1 VAQQNETIDQIEQ
14 SGADPGVTAASK
26 ILVVDDE
33 DMVRSTIVNY
43 LNFRGTECLEA
54 SNVSAALETFESHQ
68 DEIDAI
74 LSDLKMPG
82 QSGLDLLSELR
93 ARGHKDIEFVIMTGY
108 ADINAAISALR
119 NGASDFLQKPVE
131 FDTLYSV
138 LQQARTRHALR
149 RSQRDFRLDLITKVK
164 RKATEI
170 RTLAGSVDTAY
181 EDSVRHLAVAAEF
194 RDSETGA
201 HILRI
206 GAYSEMIAGKLGWPP
221 KAQHEISLAAPLH
234 DIGKIGIP
242 DKILMKEGP
251 LTPEEFDAIKEHCMI
266 GHKILSV
273 SEQPVMMTAAEIALA
288 HHERWDGTGY
298 PAGLRGTEIPL
309 PARIVSIGDVYD
321 ALRSP
326 RPYKPPMG
334 HDDVVKIILYGD
346 DRTRPTHFDP
356 DMLEILLKHGETPF
370 AHLVRTNRRWATTSS

>member
-1 VAQQNETIDQIEQ
+1 MAQRTDAIVQPASDDPN
-14 SGADPGVTAASK
+14 SGLKAASK
-26 ILVVDDE
+26 ILIVDDE
-33 DMVRSTIVNY
+33 DIVRATLVNY
-43 LNFRGTECLEA
+43 LNFRGMECLEA
-54 SNVSAALETFESHQ
+54 SNVDAALDLFEANRE
-68 DEIDAI
+68 DIDAI

-82 QSGLDLLSELR
+82 RSGLELLAELR

-108 ADINAAISALR
+108 ADIEAAISALR
-119 NGASDFLQKPVE
+119 SGASDFLQKPLE
-131 FDTLYSV
+131 FDTLYTI
-138 LQQARTRHALR
+138 LQQARTRYVLR

-170 RTLAGSVDTAY
+170 RTLAGNVNAAY

-206 GAYSEMIAGKLGWPP
+206 GAYSEMIAEKFGWSA
-221 KAQHEISLAAPLH
+221 KACHDISLAAPLH

-251 LTPEEFDAIKEHCMI
+251 LTEEEFEVIKEHCMI

-273 SEQPVMMTAAEIALA
+273 SEQPVMAIAAEIALA
-288 HHERWDGTGY
+288 HHERWDGSGY
-298 PAGLRGTEIPL
+298 PAGLHGTEIPL
-309 PARIVSIGDVYD
+309 PARIVAIGDVYD

-326 RPYKPPMG
+326 RPYKPPIG
-334 HDDVVKIILYGD
+334 HDEVVNIILHGD
-346 DRTRPTHFDP
+346 GRTRPTQFDP
-356 DMLEILLKHGETPF
+356 DLLEILLKHRDEFDEIYRKSREAGD
-370 AHLVRTNRRWATTSS
+370 